1 MTEFEFRL
9 IVDLFFLS
17 AMGMPGG
24 GRSIISNRLV
34 RHSNVMAYTNMEDSS
49 ILAIFKNIVQGFYQ
63 NHEAEVTGKIDQV
76 VETTLHCYNEAVKF
90 LLPIPKKSHY
100 LFNLRD
106 ISKVFQGVCNG
117 KPQIINEPNIFIR
130 LWIHEM
136 NRVFRDRLLDKR
148 DMTDFNNL
156 VDQSIKEKI
165 PSVDITKV
173 FDREV
178 ILFGDFIDKD
188 PDNRIYKEIESLK
201 KLEVIL

>member
-1 MTEFEFRL
+1 MT
-9 IVDLFFLS
+9 D
-17 AMGMPGG
+17 
-24 GRSIISNRLV
+24 
-34 RHSNVMAYTNMEDSS
+34 
-49 ILAIFKNIVQGFYQ
+49 
-63 NHEAEVTGKIDQV
+63 KIDQV
-76 VETTLHCYNEAVKF
+76 VVTTLHCYNEAVKF

-117 KPQIINEPNIFIR
+117 KPQVINEPNIFIR

-148 DMTDFNNL
+148 DYTDFNNL

-165 PSVDITKV
+165 PSVDSNKV
-173 FDREV
+173 FDRDV

-188 PDNRIYKEIESLK
+188 PDNRVYKEIESLK
-201 KLEVIL
+201 KLEVILYEFLED